1 MSRRNLIPTDASQGI
16 NMRSASP
23 DPTTGRFSQ
32 TLADR
37 AAQNFPKYSK
47 TQKIPSSKKFDSE
60 INITRDSS
68 LSPPNTLSPPITLS
82 LQDNLPPSP
91 KLKPKPKLPAR
102 IPARRT
108 RKKNYGTV
116 NCPPGCVPES
126 RLAGK
131 INKKNKSKKNKKKR
145 KTRRNYSGRKK

>member
-1 MSRRNLIPTDASQGI
+1 MSRRNLIPTDVSQGI

-37 AAQNFPKYSK
+37 AAQNFPKYSR
-47 TQKIPSSKKFDSE
+47 TQKIPSSKKFDSQ
-60 INITRDSS
+60 IKITRDSS
-68 LSPPNTLSPPITLS
+68 LSPPSTLS

-91 KLKPKPKLPAR
+91 KPKPKPQ
-102 IPARRT
+102 ARRT
-108 RKKNYGTV
+108 RKKNHS
-116 NCPPGCVPES
+116 NLICPPGCVPES

-131 INKKNKSKKNKKKR
+131 INKKNKKNKKNKSKKKKR
-145 KTRRNYSGRKK
+145 KTRRNYTSRKK